1 MFLQNEVILLEKFL
15 YNYTSESLSYS
26 LPQSIVSQPRN
37 QYISTVEKTLLTNI
51 SLTYCLTFLF
61 SDEFSK

>member
-51 SLTYCLTFLF
+51 SLTNCLTFLF